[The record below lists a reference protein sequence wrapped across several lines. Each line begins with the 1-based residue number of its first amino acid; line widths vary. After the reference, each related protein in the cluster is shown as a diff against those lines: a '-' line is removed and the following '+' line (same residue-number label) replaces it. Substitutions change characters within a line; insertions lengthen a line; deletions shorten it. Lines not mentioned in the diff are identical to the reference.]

1 MKYAWIEAQL
11 DSYPV
16 RRMCELLG
24 VSASGFYA
32 ARSRAPSARAA
43 EQVVG
48 SWRRFVVLRRGI
60 EAALV
65 VGE

>member
-24 VSASGFYA
+24 VSASGFLRRDRGLRRP
-32 ARSRAPSARAA
+32 ARPNRL
-43 EQVVG
+43 G
-48 SWRRFVVLRRGI
+48 SWRRFVVLRRAIG
-60 EAALV
+60 AAMV